1 MKTYNHYID
10 GQYVEPIGQQWMDTI
25 NPYTGK
31 VWAKIPQGCAKDV
44 DRAVAA
50 AKRAMTEG
58 PYAKMTPTE
67 RGKMMLRLADLVTKH
82 AERLAEIEV
91 QDNGKLM
98 AEMRG
103 QMNYHPEW
111 WRYYGGLADKV
122 EGSVMPIDKPDI
134 FAFTRHEPVGV
145 VGALTAWNSPL
156 LFIAW
161 KCAPAIAAGCSVVIK
176 PSEFTSASTLEY
188 AALTKEAGFPDGV
201 FNVVAG
207 YGPDAG
213 SALVDHPDVAKI
225 TFTGSD
231 ATGARIYAQAAK
243 TMKRVTLELGGKSPN
258 IVFDDCNLDKAA
270 AGVVSGIFAAT
281 GQTCI

>member
-1 MKTYNHYID
+1 M
-10 GQYVEPIGQQWMDTI
+10 
-25 NPYTGK
+25 
-31 VWAKIPQGCAKDV
+31 
-44 DRAVAA
+44 
-50 AKRAMTEG
+50 
-58 PYAKMTPTE
+58 
-67 RGKMMLRLADLVTKH
+67 
-82 AERLAEIEV
+82 
-91 QDNGKLM
+91 
-98 AEMRG
+98 
-103 QMNYHPEW
+103 
-111 WRYYGGLADKV
+111 
-122 EGSVMPIDKPDI
+122 
-134 FAFTRHEPVGV
+134 

-161 KCAPAIAAGCSVVIK
+161 KCAPAIAAGCAVVIK

-243 TMKRVTLELGGKSPN
+243 TMKRVTLERSVHQKSRRTR
-258 IVFDDCNLDKAA
+258 CN
-270 AGVVSGIFAAT
+270 GS
-281 GQTCI
+281 QR